1 MKKII
6 LFAFLGIF
14 SLGAFAVNSDSK
26 SKSENTGNPEKKEN
40 KLSEEDINR
49 LAKPAEEVNSRDN
62 SPQTIVVQEE
72 HRGRRHHNEM
82 RNNHRN
88 GGVVFIGGGAA
99 ILLIILIIILI

>member
-6 LFAFLGIF
+6 LFAFLAIF
-14 SLGAFAVNSDSK
+14 SLGAFAVNSDLN
-26 SKSENTGNPEKKEN
+26 SKSENTGIPEKKEN
-40 KLSEEDINR
+40 KLS
-49 LAKPAEEVNSRDN
+49 AEEINKLAQPVEEVRGKDN
-62 SPQTIVVQEE
+62 SPQTIVVQDD
-72 HRGRRHHNEM
+72 HRGRRHRNEM